1 MMNEKNLT
9 SRRNFIRA
17 VAGAAVSAP
26 ILLDSVFA
34 NTPAKKLRHAC
45 IGVGGMGGHD
55 LQHFIAHADVEIVA
69 LCDVDANHLKNAA
82 ALLPNARIYSDWREL
97 LKKEKNNI
105 DSVNVTVPDHNHFII
120 AMAAIEAGKHVYC
133 QKPMCHDVTEV
144 RVLTL
149 AAVKKGVVTQ
159 LGTQIASSIGDRTA
173 VQWIKEGI
181 IGKVK
186 HAYLC
191 SNRSGIAGYRLEGP
205 RPSNKQEIPATLDWE
220 KWLGT
225 APERPYAANI
235 YHPGIWRT
243 WQDFG
248 TGWSGDIGCHIF
260 DAVWKGLGLK
270 APLNVKAEVQQSWK
284 ESSARRGDTWPQ
296 SNHISWTFP
305 GNDKIAGSTLPL
317 EWFDGEFYPP
327 EQVRALFNNGEKYPE
342 EAAMLIGTEGA
353 LLIPHGGT
361 PVLLPQSKF
370 EKYNYPKLEER
381 NHYHHF
387 VDGCLGKAKP
397 ESHFAQT
404 GPMTEA
410 ILLGTV
416 ALRVPDTLLEW
427 DAANMKFPNHPAANQ
442 YLKRKYR
449 KGWEVKGYS

>member
-1 MMNEKNLT
+1 MSENHLT
-9 SRRNFIRA
+9 SRRKFILTF
-17 VAGAAVSAP
+17 AGAAIGAP
-26 ILLDSVFA
+26 LVLDSVFA
-34 NTPAKKLRHAC
+34 AIPAKKLRHAC
-45 IGVGGMGGHD
+45 IGVGGMGAYD
-55 LQHFIAHADVEIVA
+55 LKNFIAHSEVEIVA
-69 LCDVDANHLKNAA
+69 LCDVDQNHLNKAA
-82 ALLPNARIYSDWREL
+82 ELVPGARLYTDWREL
-97 LKKEKNNI
+97 FKAEKNNI

-120 AMAAIEAGKHVYC
+120 AIAAIDLGKNVYC
-133 QKPMCHDVTEV
+133 QKPMCHDVAEV
-144 RVLTL
+144 RALTQ

-173 VQWIKEGI
+173 VQWIKDGH

-191 SNRSGIAGYRLEGP
+191 SNRSGIDGYRLEGP
-205 RPSNKQEIPATLDWE
+205 RPANTESVPMTLDWD

-225 APERPYAANI
+225 APERPFASNI

-270 APLNVKAEVQQSWK
+270 APLTVKAEVQQSWK
-284 ESSARRGDTWPQ
+284 DSKERRGDTWPQ
-296 SNHISWTFP
+296 GNHITWSFP
-305 GNDKIAGSTLPL
+305 GNDKIAGDILPL

-327 EQVRALFNNGEKYPE
+327 KEVQAFFNNGEKYPE

-361 PVLLPQSKF
+361 PVLLPVSKF
-370 EKYNYPKLEER
+370 EKIKYPKLQER
-381 NHYHHF
+381 NHYHQF
-387 VDGCLGKAKP
+387 VEGCLGRGEPK
-397 ESHFAQT
+397 SHFAQS

-416 ALRVPDTLLEW
+416 AIRVPNIVLEW
-427 DAANMKFPNHPAANQ
+427 DSVKMKFPVNPEADK
-442 YLKRKYR
+442 YLRRTYR
-449 KGWEVKGYS
+449 KGWEVKS

>member
-1 MMNEKNLT
+1 MNDKNLT
-9 SRRNFIRA
+9 SRRNFLRTVGTVA
-17 VAGAAVSAP
+17 VGAPLFLEMAFAETSAR
-26 ILLDSVFA
+26 
-34 NTPAKKLRHAC
+34 KLRHAC
-45 IGVGGMGGHD
+45 IGVGGMGYHD
-55 LQHFIAHADVEIVA
+55 LQNFISHPDVEIVA
-69 LCDVDANHLKNAA
+69 LCDVDENNLKKAGEA
-82 ALLPNARIYSDWREL
+82 VPGARLYQDWREMF
-97 LKKEKNNI
+97 KKEGKNI

-120 AMAAIEAGKHVYC
+120 AMVAIDLGKHVYC
-133 QKPMCHDVTEV
+133 QKPMCHDVAEV
-144 RVLTL
+144 RFLTE

-159 LGTQIASSIGDRTA
+159 LGTQIASTVGDRTA
-173 VQWIKEGI
+173 VKWIKEGI

-191 SNRSGIAGYRLEGP
+191 SNRSGIAGYRLAGP
-205 RPSNKQEIPATLDWE
+205 RPENGVEVPATLDWD

-225 APERPYAANI
+225 APERPFAANI
-235 YHPGIWRT
+235 YHPGIWRA

-260 DAVWKGLGLK
+260 DAVWKGLDLK
-270 APLNVKAEVQQSWK
+270 APTSVVAEVQSSWQDSK
-284 ESSARRGDTWPQ
+284 ERRGDTWPQ
-296 SNHISWTFP
+296 GNHISWEFP
-305 GNDKIAGSTLPL
+305 GNSKTESDVLPL

-327 EQVRALFNNGEKYPE
+327 EEVRSLFNNGQNYPE

-353 LLIPHGGT
+353 LLIPHIGT
-361 PVLLPQSKF
+361 PVLLPVEKF
-370 EKYNYPKLEER
+370 KDHPYPKMEER

-387 VDGCLGKAKP
+387 VDGCLGKAKN

-416 ALRVPDTLLEW
+416 AIRVPGTKLEW
-427 DAANMKFPNHPAANQ
+427 DSKNMKFPNNPEAEQ

-449 KGWEVKGYS
+449 KGWEVKGFG